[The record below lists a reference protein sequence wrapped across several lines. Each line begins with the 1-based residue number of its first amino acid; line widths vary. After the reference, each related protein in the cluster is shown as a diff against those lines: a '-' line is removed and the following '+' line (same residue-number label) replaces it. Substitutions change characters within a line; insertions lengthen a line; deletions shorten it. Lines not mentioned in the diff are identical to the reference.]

1 MHFHEALFMKDALLS
16 FIMNKNFPCVMAKAV
31 ASKGMLSLNQIPEI
45 ETDATVRTVLEKFY
59 QFIDNYRKRPE
70 RLSSFILAVD
80 KDYSFE
86 EFENMFWAFLKKL
99 NELDKEKFCHDPR
112 VSGDVN
118 DNNFSFSVKEE
129 AFFILALH
137 PDSPRL
143 SRRFQRPAIV
153 FNPHQQF
160 ENLRITGI
168 FNRIKEIIRKRDFLL
183 QGSSNPMLND
193 FGDKSEIY
201 QYMGRVYSNE
211 DVLSL

>member
-1 MHFHEALFMKDALLS
+1 MKDALLS

-31 ASKGMLSLNQIPEI
+31 ASKGMLSFNEIPEI
-45 ETDATVRTVLEKFY
+45 ETDASVKTVLQKFY
-59 QFIDNYRKRPE
+59 KFIDAYRENPD
-70 RLSSFILAVD
+70 RLSSFILCLN

-86 EFENMFWAFLKKL
+86 EFENYFWKFLKLL
-99 NELDKEKFCHDPR
+99 NDQDKKNYNHDPR
-112 VSGDVN
+112 VSSDIN
-118 DNNFSFSVKEE
+118 DGNFSFSVKEE

-137 PDSPRL
+137 PESPRL
-143 SRRFQRPAIV
+143 SRRFLRPAIV

-160 ENLRITGI
+160 ENLRKAGI

-201 QYMGRVYSNE
+201 QYMGRVYRNE
-211 DVLSL
+211 EVLSL